1 MNSSGIERFIVGAVA
16 LSAALLLADCRSA
29 PPPPPVVIY
38 VPVPQPA
45 PPSEPAPQYIPP
57 PPVYTP
63 PAPPAPPQPCYGEAY
78 DLGLYN
84 AATRNEDTW
93 FDASDRDAG
102 KKALELFAEYLRCE
116 PDGSYAIHAHLRK
129 ARLHCAMSEKS
140 FGLEEL
146 DVLSRHPRAG
156 AAELENARY
165 VYDYCNG
172 SVNFDGRPFP

>member
-1 MNSSGIERFIVGAVA
+1 MNFSGIERFVAGAVA

-29 PPPPPVVIY
+29 PPPPVIIY
-38 VPVPQPA
+38 VPVPAAA
-45 PPSEPAPQYIPP
+45 PPAEPTPQYLPPSPVYVPLPP
-57 PPVYTP
+57 PPP
-63 PAPPAPPQPCYGEAY
+63 EPCYGEAY

-84 AATRNEDTW
+84 AATRNEDAW
-93 FDASDRDAG
+93 FGFADRDAG

-129 ARLHCAMSEKS
+129 ARLHCGMNEKS

-146 DVLSRHPRAG
+146 NVLSRHPRAG
-156 AAELENARY
+156 AAELGDARY

-172 SVNFDGRPFP
+172 SVNYDGRPLP